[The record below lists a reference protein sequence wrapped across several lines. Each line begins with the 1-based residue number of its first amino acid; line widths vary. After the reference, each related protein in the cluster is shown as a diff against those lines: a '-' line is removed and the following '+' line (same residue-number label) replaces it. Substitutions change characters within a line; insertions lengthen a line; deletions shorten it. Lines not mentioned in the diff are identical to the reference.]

1 MVWYARIEIVLE
13 AVRCSLLGHSMRE
26 TDLPIA
32 VHRKA
37 GLQIKVRRVL
47 VRQYQVI
54 GQDTYTVLPNDFVAN
69 TADPLDEG
77 KRASIHPQR
86 HKAIPPEVERA
97 IFQATVA
104 VRRHLPGQLPVNWL
118 ASQRRVSSLPQFALD
133 AIFCTSICNWNR

>member
-1 MVWYARIEIVLE
+1 
-13 AVRCSLLGHSMRE
+13 MRE

-37 GLQIKVRRVL
+37 GLQLQVRRVL

-104 VRRHLPGQLPVNWL
+104 VRRHLPGAVEL
-118 ASQRRVSSLPQFALD
+118 ASRAAKSEFPTPVCAR
-133 AIFCTSICNWNR
+133 CNILCFI